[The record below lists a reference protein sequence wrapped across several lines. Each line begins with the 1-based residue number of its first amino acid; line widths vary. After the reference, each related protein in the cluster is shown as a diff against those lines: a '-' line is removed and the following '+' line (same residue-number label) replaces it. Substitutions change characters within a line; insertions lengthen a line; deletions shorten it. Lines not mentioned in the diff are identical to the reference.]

1 MAEPLDRAKWIK
13 AKKDADAVYKRP
25 SAYKSGYIVKRYK
38 ELGGTFKNA
47 KKPVNKGLKRWF
59 DEKWVNQHGQTG
71 YQHKNDV
78 YRPSKRI
85 TKKTPT
91 TWTELTADQIET
103 AKRTKS
109 KGKRITRFVK

>member
-1 MAEPLDRAKWIK
+1 MAEPNDLAKWTK
-13 AKKDADAVYKRP
+13 AKKEADKVYKRP
-25 SAYKSGYIVKRYK
+25 SAYKSGFIVKRYK
-38 ELGGTFKNA
+38 ELGGTFKN

-59 DEKWVNQHGQTG
+59 DEKWVNQHGHEG

-91 TWTELTADQIET
+91 TWSELSQKQIEK

-109 KGKRITRFVK
+109 KGKRVNRFVV